1 MLDLTPITQNE
12 IEKFDLDKTKI
23 QFLQYVMLPKAL
35 RPRRQYIC
43 GKLGIPEHRY
53 YIWLRDP
60 QMNEARR
67 ELVKQY
73 YKDDVPDILMAMKN
87 EALAGNERAARL
99 FLEYV
104 EDFKREEDKLN
115 PFTPPETIPV
125 KEVNIIINNLEQ
137 KFYGNNQPRED
148 QRPVVEAGSGI

>member
-1 MLDLTPITQNE
+1 MLDLTPITETE
-12 IEKFDLDKTKI
+12 IKKYDLDETKI
-23 QFLQYVMLPKAL
+23 QFLQYTMLPKAL
-35 RPRRQYIC
+35 RPHRQYIC
-43 GKLGIPEHRY
+43 AKLGIPDYRY

-104 EDFKREEDKLN
+104 EDFNKHEERLS
-115 PFTPPETIPV
+115 PFQPPEMIPV

-148 QRPVVEAGSGI
+148 QRPVATAGSGV